1 MSDAARATCVLCF
14 SLLLAAALAGPAAP
28 EARAQTIAV
37 QNGATVSVQNGAAF
51 DLQGAVMD
59 FGPTGATARLA
70 EVSAGR
76 VTGGRLTADRALSSP
91 AQADPAGLGAV
102 LSASADLGT
111 VTVTRGHSVQT
122 ATNGNASVRRY
133 YDIEPAQNNSGLS
146 AELTF
151 TYHDAELASLPGQPD
166 ESTLELFK
174 STDGGSNWTQEG
186 ADSRTTSPTGGN
198 TVTLGGIASL
208 SRWTLGSSASPLPVE
223 LTSFEAQVAEAS
235 GGGPGTGEGAA
246 VRLAWQ
252 TASETGNAGFRVERQ
267 QAEASSDRWQQ
278 VGYVESKAVGGTSG
292 EALSYRYRDGSVPFA
307 ADTVRYRLTQVDTD
321 GQTSRSDVVEVA
333 IGSVDQ
339 LTLKKPYPNPA
350 RGAVTVKL
358 AVPQGQSGSVQLR
371 LYNALGQEVRAVR
384 VAERGRQRVEVPTR
398 GLASGMY
405 FLRLTAGE
413 QTVTQ
418 RVTVVR

>member
-1 MSDAARATCVLCF
+1 
-14 SLLLAAALAGPAAP
+14 
-28 EARAQTIAV
+28 
-37 QNGATVSVQNGAAF
+37 
-51 DLQGAVMD
+51 
-59 FGPTGATARLA
+59 
-70 EVSAGR
+70 
-76 VTGGRLTADRALSSP
+76 
-91 AQADPAGLGAV
+91 
-102 LSASADLGT
+102 
-111 VTVTRGHSVQT
+111 
-122 ATNGNASVRRY
+122 
-133 YDIEPAQNNSGLS
+133 
-146 AELTF
+146 
-151 TYHDAELASLPGQPD
+151 
-166 ESTLELFK
+166 
-174 STDGGSNWTQEG
+174 
-186 ADSRTTSPTGGN
+186 
-198 TVTLGGIASL
+198 
-208 SRWTLGSSASPLPVE
+208 
-223 LTSFEAQVAEAS
+223 
-235 GGGPGTGEGAA
+235 

-278 VGYVESKAVGGTSG
+278 VGYVESKAAGGTSG

>member
-1 MSDAARATCVLCF
+1 MSMPESKTDSLFPALLA
-14 SLLLAAALAGPAAP
+14 LLLSAGLALPAP
-28 EARAQTIAV
+28 AQQVLV
-37 QNGATVSVQNGAAF
+37 QNGATVGVKNGGVW
-51 DLQGAVMD
+51 DLQDGTMD
-59 FGPTGATARLA
+59 FGPVGATARL
-70 EVSAGR
+70 EEISSGR
-76 VTGGRLTADRALSSP
+76 VTGGSLTADRALSSP
-91 AQADPAGLGAV
+91 SQANPAGLGAV

-111 VTVTRGHSVQT
+111 VTVTRGHAAQT
-122 ATNGNASVRRY
+122 AANGNASVRRY

-174 STDGGSNWTQEG
+174 STDGGSSWSQEG

-198 TVTLGGIASL
+198 TVTLQGVSAF

-235 GGGPGTGEGAA
+235 GGGPGTGEGAT

-252 TASETGNAGFRVERQ
+252 TASETQNAGFRVERQ

-278 VGYVESKAVGGTSG
+278 VGYVESKAEGGTSS
-292 EALSYRYRDGSVPFA
+292 EAIDYRYRDRSVPFA

-321 GQTSRSDVVEVA
+321 GATHRSDVVEVA
-333 IGSVDQ
+333 LGAVDQ

-371 LYNALGQEVRAVR
+371 LYNALGQEVRTIR
-384 VAERGRQRVEVPTR
+384 VGERGRQRIEVQTD
-398 GLASGMY
+398 GLASGVY

-413 QTVTQ
+413 ATETR